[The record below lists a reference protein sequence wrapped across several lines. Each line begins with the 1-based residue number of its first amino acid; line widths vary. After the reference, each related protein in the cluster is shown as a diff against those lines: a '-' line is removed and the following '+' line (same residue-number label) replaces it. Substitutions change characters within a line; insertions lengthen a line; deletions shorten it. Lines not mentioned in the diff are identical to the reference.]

1 MSYFSRFKGL
11 PKQVYILGI
20 MRLFVGFG
28 SMVFSLASLLMTE
41 VLGMTAGQA
50 SIVVM
55 VQAFANAAGAYT
67 GGKLADLWGRRR
79 SYLLFASGALVFY
92 CTCGFICRTM
102 WVLPFLVLGTFSS
115 NACGPVISALVA
127 DYTGEEKRVECF
139 SFLYL
144 CVNLGFAVGPTIGG
158 IIFNKHLPMIFF
170 IQGSVYF
177 VVGVILFIL
186 IDEVYIPG
194 SSVSAKV
201 EAGPEGESGFR
212 ILLRHK
218 MLCIYI
224 VCLSV
229 VTICY
234 AMCNFML
241 PLQLTEY
248 FGSEVSS
255 TYTGIIW
262 AINGIVIVV
271 ITPAILGI
279 LKKNHHFVNCTYGI
293 GLYAIG
299 FGMYAFVKTPAMF
312 FASAIIWSVGETMIS
327 TGSGAF
333 IANESPESHRGRFQ
347 SYYEIARYMGRA
359 ASPPIC
365 AAVMGV
371 AGYGRTW
378 LINVC
383 LCLSMGAILF
393 ISYKRRPQ

>member
-1 MSYFSRFKGL
+1 M
-11 PKQVYILGI
+11 GI

-28 SMVFSLASLLMTE
+28 SMVFSLSSLLMTS

-55 VQAFANAAGAYT
+55 IQAFANAAGAYT
-67 GGKLADLWGRRR
+67 GGKLADLWGRKR

-92 CTCGFICRTM
+92 CTCGFICRSM
-102 WVLPFLVLGTFSS
+102 WVLPFLILGTFSS

-158 IIFNKHLPMIFF
+158 IIFNKHLPLIFF

-177 VVGVILFIL
+177 AVGVILFLL
-186 IDEVYIPG
+186 IEEVYVPG
-194 SSVSAKV
+194 SAAVAADDLRSD
-201 EAGPEGESGFR
+201 GESGIR
-212 ILLRHK
+212 LLLRHK

-224 VCLSV
+224 VCLAV

-241 PLQLTEY
+241 PLQLTDY

-271 ITPAILGI
+271 LTPAILGI
-279 LKKNHHFVNCTYGI
+279 LKKNHHFVNCTVGTA
-293 GLYAIG
+293 LYAFG
-299 FGMYAFVKTPAMF
+299 FGMYAFAKTPFMF
-312 FASAIIWSVGETMIS
+312 FASALIWSVGETMIS

-333 IANESPESHRGRFQ
+333 IAGESPESHRGRFQ

-365 AAVMGV
+365 AAVMNA
-371 AGYGRTW
+371 AGYSRTW
-378 LINVC
+378 QLNAV
-383 LCLSMGAILF
+383 LCIAMGATLF
-393 ISYKRRPQ
+393 ITYRKHAASEHTAKAEK